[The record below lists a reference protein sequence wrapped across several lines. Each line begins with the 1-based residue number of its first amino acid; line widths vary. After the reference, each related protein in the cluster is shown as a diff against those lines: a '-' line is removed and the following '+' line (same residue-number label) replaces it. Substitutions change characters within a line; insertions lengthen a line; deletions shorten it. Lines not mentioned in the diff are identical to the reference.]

1 MKCQKNLGSAENNYD
16 NTTTGESGGG
26 ETYWNVPVTE
36 PPRSIRNEKDS
47 LVPSAPPADEDEDQL
62 LLANDDDLRDFT
74 SGMSVTTSNGNRRV
88 KVNCCN
94 ALLKQ
99 CLELIDVKA
108 SAVLG
113 SEDIE
118 DLDISA
124 VKMIV
129 CRDTLSVE
137 KEAEVYAA
145 LLRWSTRE
153 CKRQRMELTAE
164 NRRNVLVIIF
174 YRQCLTCRPTHNGH
188 CLTSKCLAIVFADL
202 HFHRLYFTIKIFV
215 NSYTY
220 GSETSK

>member
-1 MKCQKNLGSAENNYD
+1 M
-16 NTTTGESGGG
+16 
-26 ETYWNVPVTE
+26 
-36 PPRSIRNEKDS
+36 
-47 LVPSAPPADEDEDQL
+47 VPSAPPDDQDEDQL
-62 LLANDDDLRDFT
+62 LLDDDLQDFT
-74 SGMSVTTSNGNRRV
+74 SGMSVTTTNGNRRV

-129 CRDTLSVE
+129 CRDTLAVE

-164 NRRNVLVIIF
+164 NRRNVLVIMF
-174 YRQCLTCRPTHNGH
+174 YG
-188 CLTSKCLAIVFADL
+188 
-202 HFHRLYFTIKIFV
+202 
-215 NSYTY
+215 
-220 GSETSK
+220 